1 MLTAACLGLPR
12 SVLFL
17 RWVYQQRR
25 LTGRELAAASPLGA
39 AIAAA
44 CRATRWLTT
53 GGWCG
58 VTESSSEQ
66 VLREATARGKGQVS
80 VGACRRPY
88 SLEARRELGK
98 SRALTR

>member
-1 MLTAACLGLPR
+1 MLTAACLGLSG

-17 RWVYQQRR
+17 RWVHQQRR
-25 LTGRELAAASPLGA
+25 LTGRELAAASALGA
-39 AIAAA
+39 AIAVA

-66 VLREATARGKGQVS
+66 VLREDT
-80 VGACRRPY
+80 RPGEG
-88 SLEARRELGK
+88 SG
-98 SRALTR
+98 

>member
-1 MLTAACLGLPR
+1 MLTAACLGLPG

-17 RWVYQQRR
+17 RWVHQQRL
-25 LTGRELAAASPLGA
+25 LTGRELAAASALGA
-39 AIAAA
+39 AIAA

-66 VLREATARGKGQVS
+66 VLREATARGKSQVS